1 MKCALP
7 GMYGRVVPIKSDTM
21 TDILKSDYE
30 SLEDILKKAQTK
42 YEDLMVDFEESQ
54 KEIDKILHKIDES
67 QYDQIVKY
75 LRQKDKEEHE

>member
-21 TDILKSDYE
+21 ADILKSDYE
-30 SLEDILKKAQTK
+30 SLDDILKKAQTK

-54 KEIDKILHKIDES
+54 KEIDKVLHKIDES
-67 QYDQIVKY
+67 QYDQIVEY